1 MDQSRLFFLCRG
13 RSSRGDES
21 QEDLGKRRWG
31 FGGESGATQVSG
43 VLSKRRMKVIVPMVM
58 ETYESLFKNICTCLS
73 ITETRK
79 SFVSMVLSTRKNL
92 GLLHFW
98 TSLHMSNFQ
107 PLEFSQKPSTF
118 NLITQISP
126 PLN

>member
-1 MDQSRLFFLCRG
+1 M
-13 RSSRGDES
+13 
-21 QEDLGKRRWG
+21 
-31 FGGESGATQVSG
+31 
-43 VLSKRRMKVIVPMVM
+43 IVPMVM
-58 ETYESLFKNICTCLS
+58 ETYESLFKNICMCLS

-98 TSLHMSNFQ
+98 TSLQMSNFQ